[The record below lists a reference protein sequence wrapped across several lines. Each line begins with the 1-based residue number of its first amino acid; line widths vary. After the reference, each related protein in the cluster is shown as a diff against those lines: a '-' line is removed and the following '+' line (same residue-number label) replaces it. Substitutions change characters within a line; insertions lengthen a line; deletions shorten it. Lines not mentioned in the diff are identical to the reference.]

1 VKSNEIT
8 MGRFVSLSATAACAV
23 LFTAA
28 DAHALGPLDIELAGR
43 VGGGIET
50 SGDPTGP
57 FGPGL
62 GGRVGATISGT
73 GVYGGL
79 TFDYYFGGS
88 QQAGGVSVQQ
98 HAVLYGLEGG
108 YGVQLANILT
118 LRGQL
123 AFGNLAYT
131 AGSYDKSGIYV
142 EPGITAL
149 VFLRSLILGVD
160 AGVVFLPGFSP
171 MGPLPNTPGP
181 ALLLHGQVGWRF

>member
-1 VKSNEIT
+1 MS
-8 MGRFVSLSATAACAV
+8 RFVL
-23 LFTAA
+23 LFTSTTAVCALVLTTSAA
-28 DAHALGPLDIELAGR
+28 RALGPLDVELAGK

-57 FGPGL
+57 FGPSV
-62 GGRVGATISGT
+62 GGRAGATISGT

-79 TFDYYFGGS
+79 TLDYYFGGT
-88 QQAGGVSVQQ
+88 QQAAGMSVQQ

-108 YGVQLANILT
+108 YGFRLADIVT

-123 AFGNLAYT
+123 GFGNLAYT
-131 AGSYDKSGIYV
+131 AGNYDKSGIYV
-142 EPGITAL
+142 EPGVTAL

-171 MGPLPNTPGP
+171 MGPLPTTPGP
-181 ALLLHGQVGWRF
+181 ALLLHGEVGWRF